1 MGGARLPT
9 YARRVPGDQSSLR
22 PRRSALRTRVRRY
35 LALRARVRQGRVRV
49 RSAALPIA
57 QACVAA
63 GVAYAIAY
71 YWLGHTYPFFAA
83 IVAWVTLGF
92 EPFREV
98 RKVAE
103 LTIGVAIGVLLGDLL
118 VHLIGAGWWL
128 VALVLGVS
136 ALLARFVDRGPALTM
151 QAGVQSIVI
160 VGLPA
165 FVATSGPLGRW
176 LDALVGGVVALAVV
190 IVTPTDLRSRPRKA
204 ARAALV
210 DLTEVLEVLAR
221 GLRTGSVEDVEESLV
236 RGRAS
241 QPALDEWR
249 DAVRGAADLARV
261 SPQGRSRRPELER
274 LRVGAVLAD
283 RAMRSA
289 RVVSRR
295 AIGLVE
301 HGTMLPQLAEVVAE
315 LAAGTGE
322 LAEAFGGGLDL
333 APARARF
340 AEATGHLDPFA
351 LGQEDWQAQALVLVL
366 RSFAVDLQESAGAS
380 GAEARAALPPL

>member
-1 MGGARLPT
+1 M
-9 YARRVPGDQSSLR
+9 RR
-22 PRRSALRTRVRRY
+22 T

-49 RSAALPIA
+49 RAALLPVA

-63 GVAYAIAY
+63 GIAYAIAFY
-71 YWLGHTYPFFAA
+71 GLGHTYPFFAA

-118 VHLIGAGWWL
+118 VHLIGAGWWQ

-136 ALLARFVDRGPALTM
+136 ALLARFLDRGPALTM

-176 LDALVGGVVALAVV
+176 LDALVGGLVALTVV
-190 IVTPTDLRSRPRKA
+190 VLTPTDVRSRPRKA

-221 GLRTGSVEDVEESLV
+221 GLRSGSVEDVEESLV

-241 QPALDEWR
+241 EPALEEWR

-261 SPQGRSRRPELER
+261 TPRGRARRPELER

-295 AIGLVE
+295 ALAPVRRGAE
-301 HGTMLPQLAEVVAE
+301 LPQLAEVVEE

-322 LAEAFGGGLDL
+322 LAEALAGGLDTRS
-333 APARARF
+333 ARARL
-340 AEATGHLDPFA
+340 AAAGARLDPFV
-351 LGQEDWQAQALVLVL
+351 LGEEDWQAQALVLVL
-366 RSFAVDLQESAGAS
+366 RSLAVDLQEAAGAS
-380 GAEARAALPPL
+380 GEDARSALPPL

>member
-1 MGGARLPT
+1 M
-9 YARRVPGDQSSLR
+9 RR
-22 PRRSALRTRVRRY
+22 T

-49 RSAALPIA
+49 RAALLPVA

-63 GVAYAIAY
+63 GIAYAIAFY
-71 YWLGHTYPFFAA
+71 GLGHTYPFFAA

-118 VHLIGAGWWL
+118 VHLIGAGWWQ

-136 ALLARFVDRGPALTM
+136 ALLARFLDRGPALTM

-176 LDALVGGVVALAVV
+176 LDALVGGLVALTVV
-190 IVTPTDLRSRPRKA
+190 VLTPTDVRSRPRKA

-221 GLRTGSVEDVEESLV
+221 GLRSGSVEDVEESLV

-241 QPALDEWR
+241 EPALEEWR

-261 SPQGRSRRPELER
+261 TPRGRARRPELER

-295 AIGLVE
+295 ALAPVRRGAE
-301 HGTMLPQLAEVVAE
+301 LPQLAEVVE
-315 LAAGTGE
+315 
-322 LAEAFGGGLDL
+322 
-333 APARARF
+333 
-340 AEATGHLDPFA
+340 
-351 LGQEDWQAQALVLVL
+351 
-366 RSFAVDLQESAGAS
+366 
-380 GAEARAALPPL
+380 

>member
-1 MGGARLPT
+1 VAT
-9 YARRVPGDQSSLR
+9 DQRRTLTAQ
-22 PRRSALRTRVRRY
+22 VRRR
-35 LALRARVRQGRVRV
+35 LALRVRVRQGRVRV
-49 RSAALPIA
+49 RAALLPVA

-63 GVAYAIAY
+63 GAAYGVAHHA
-71 YWLGHTYPFFAA
+71 LGHDYPFFAA

-103 LTIGVAIGVLLGDLL
+103 LTLGVALGVLLGDLV
-118 VHLIGAGWWL
+118 VHVIGAGWWQ
-128 VALVLGVS
+128 VVLVLGVS
-136 ALLARFVDRGPALTM
+136 ALLARFLDRGPALTM
-151 QAGVQSIVI
+151 QAGVQSVVI

-165 FVATSGPLGRW
+165 FVATSGPVDRW
-176 LDALVGGVVALAVV
+176 LDALVGGLVALAVV
-190 IVTPTDLRSRPRKA
+190 VVSPTDVRTRPRKA

-210 DLTEVLEVLAR
+210 DFTVVLEVLAR
-221 GLRTGSVEDVEESLV
+221 GLREGSAEDVEESLV

-261 SPQGRSRRPELER
+261 SPRGRTRRPELER

-295 AIGLVE
+295 ALATVSDGAS
-301 HGTMLPQLAEVVAE
+301 LPQLSDVVTE
-315 LAAGTGE
+315 LAAGVGE
-322 LAEAFGGGLDL
+322 LAEAFGAGLDPG
-333 APARARF
+333 PARERLVAAARL
-340 AEATGHLDPFA
+340 LDPYS
-351 LGQEDWQAQALVLVL
+351 LGEEDWQSQALVLVL
-366 RSFAVDLQESAGAS
+366 RSLAVDLLEAAGAD
-380 GAEARAALPPL
+380 GATARDALPPL